1 MKTGFRI
8 AAVVTSLMFLL
19 TLGVTSTAC
28 HRGSRTAVAPPRRL
42 VIGASALRISLP
54 VFVAARDR
62 LFRAHGLDV
71 EVRRYSTA
79 QPMMDDVALG
89 HIDAGGYV
97 AYPIVFLA
105 SRRATRPP
113 RVVTSL
119 VEDHD
124 HRLSYVL
131 GRIGSGLH
139 FPADARGKRIG
150 ILPTVAYRRW
160 LIAILGSVGITPE
173 QVTIV
178 PVEPPLQNQML
189 RDNGVDMLFTN
200 DPMATAILA
209 TNAGEVIDDG
219 PPCSQRLGE
228 PFDFGTFA
236 LSGELVEQS
245 PDLARRLVD
254 TLADAVA
261 RVRADPAGARRAMAA
276 FIRPDEQAY
285 VDRYPLSRY
294 LDAREFGPAQL
305 AAAFTHNRQLGILQ
319 QDPHVQVWEPPTAR

>member
-1 MKTGFRI
+1 MKPASRF
-8 AAVVTSLMFLL
+8 AASVASLVVMLSLCLAFV
-19 TLGVTSTAC
+19 GC
-28 HRGSRTAVAPPRRL
+28 HRGQRTTAAPSRRL
-42 VIGASALRISLP
+42 VVGASALRISLP
-54 VFVAARDR
+54 VFVAARDG

-71 EVRRYSTA
+71 EVRSYNTA

-105 SRRATRPP
+105 SRRAARPP

-119 VEDHD
+119 VEDHE

-131 GRIGSGLH
+131 GRPGSALH

-160 LIAILGSVGITPE
+160 LIAILASVGIAPE

-178 PVEPPLQNQML
+178 PVEPALQNQML
-189 RDNGVDMLFTN
+189 RDNGIDMLFTN

-209 TNAGEVIDDG
+209 TNAGEIIDDG
-219 PPCSQRLGE
+219 PPCAQRLGD
-228 PFDFGTFA
+228 PFPFGTFV
-236 LSGELVEQS
+236 LSGTFVETS

-254 TLADAVA
+254 ALSEAVA
-261 RVRADPAGARRAMAA
+261 RVRADPAGARSAMVP
-276 FIRPDEQAY
+276 FIRPAEQPF

-294 LDAREFGPAQL
+294 LDAREFGPTQL
-305 AAAFTHNRQLGILQ
+305 AAEFAHNRQLGILDH
-319 QDPHVQVWEPPTAR
+319 DPSVRVWQ